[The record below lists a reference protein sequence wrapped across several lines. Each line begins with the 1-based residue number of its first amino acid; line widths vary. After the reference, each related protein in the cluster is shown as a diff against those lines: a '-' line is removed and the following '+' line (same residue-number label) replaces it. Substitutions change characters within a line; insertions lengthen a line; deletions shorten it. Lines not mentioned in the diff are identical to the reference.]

1 MKIDL
6 LVADPPWPFSDPL
19 TMDKKNKR
27 GAESNYA
34 VMTDQNIIDLPVKD
48 IVADN
53 SLLALWVP
61 GAKLEVGLEC
71 MKSWGFQSKQTWIWV
86 KEKKH
91 KFKSKELR
99 AEILKEF
106 ESLERKTFDFNF
118 KRDRRKA
125 TSLFVQLA
133 QKYIDLNN
141 ELRIGMGRLF
151 RQSHEL
157 VLIGTRG
164 NMYKKLK
171 SKSQRS
177 VHFWPV
183 GEHSEK
189 PEGLQDRLD
198 IMFPDKKLIKA
209 EFFARR
215 VRKGWH
221 TFGNENPTTLNE
233 DIRDSIEI
241 IKNLK

>member
-6 LVADPPWPFSDPL
+6 LVADNPWVFSDKL
-19 TMDKKNKR
+19 KMNKIKR
-27 GAESNYA
+27 GAEANYTI
-34 VMTDQNIIDLPVKD
+34 MNDQDIIDLPVKD
-48 IVADN
+48 IVSDN

-61 GAKLEVGLEC
+61 SSKLEIGLEC
-71 MKSWGFQSKQTWIWV
+71 MKSWGFKQKQTWIWV

-91 KFKSKELR
+91 KFKSKDLR
-99 AEILKEF
+99 AIILKEF
-106 ESLERKTFDFNF
+106 ENLEEKSFNF
-118 KRDRRKA
+118 NSKRDRRKA

-141 ELRIGMGRLF
+141 ELYFGMGRIF

-171 SKSQRS
+171 NKSQRS
-177 VHFWPV
+177 VYFWPI
-183 GEHSEK
+183 GKHSEK
-189 PEGLQDRLD
+189 PEGLQDQLD
-198 IMFPDKKLIKA
+198 IMFPDKKLIKV
-209 EFFARR
+209 EFFSRR
-215 VRKGWH
+215 TRKGWL
-221 TFGNENPTTLNE
+221 TYGNENPTTYDQ

-241 IKNLK
+241 IKNS